1 MRRKSREMAVQS
13 LFQSEFAPQLN
24 LRDLISASEIMDVDQ
39 DSLQYAQELVDGIRE
54 KKSEID
60 SRIQKA
66 SQHWK
71 MERMASV
78 DRNILRLAVYEME
91 FSKDLVQPA
100 VAINEAIEIAK
111 IFGTSD
117 SASFIN
123 GILDQIRKGHW
134 PKAFI
139 PAG

>member
-13 LFQSEFAPQLN
+13 LFQSEFAPQVN
-24 LRDLISASEIMDVDQ
+24 LRDLISTSEIMDVDQ
-39 DSLQYAQELVDGIRE
+39 DSLKYAQELVDGIRD

-60 SRIQKA
+60 LRIQKA

-91 FSKDLVQPA
+91 FSANPIQPA

-123 GILDQIRKGHW
+123 GILDQIRKGH
-134 PKAFI
+134 
-139 PAG
+139 

>member
-123 GILDQIRKGHW
+123 GILDQIRKGH
-134 PKAFI
+134 
-139 PAG
+139 

>member
-39 DSLQYAQELVDGIRE
+39 DSLKYAQELVDGIRD

-60 SRIQKA
+60 LRIQKA

-91 FSKDLVQPA
+91 FSTNPIQPA

-123 GILDQIRKGHW
+123 GILDQIRKGH
-134 PKAFI
+134 
-139 PAG
+139 

>member
-1 MRRKSREMAVQS
+1 MAVQS

-123 GILDQIRKGHW
+123 GILDQIRKGH
-134 PKAFI
+134 
-139 PAG
+139 

>member
-1 MRRKSREMAVQS
+1 MALQS
-13 LFQSEFAPQLN
+13 LFQSEFAPQIN
-24 LRDLISASEIMDVDQ
+24 IRDLISTSEIMDVDQ
-39 DSLQYAQELVDGIRE
+39 ESLKYAQELVDGIRE

-71 MERMASV
+71 MDRMASV
-78 DRNILRLAVYEME
+78 DRNILRLSVYEME
-91 FSKDLVQPA
+91 FSAQPIQPA
-100 VAINEAIEIAK
+100 VVINEAIEIAK

-123 GILDQIRKGHW
+123 GILDQIRKGH
-134 PKAFI
+134 
-139 PAG
+139 

>member
-13 LFQSEFAPQLN
+13 LFQSEFAPQVN
-24 LRDLISASEIMDVDQ
+24 IRDLISTSEIMDVDQ
-39 DSLQYAQELVDGIRE
+39 DSLKYAQELVDGIRE

-71 MERMASV
+71 LERMASV

-91 FSKDLVQPA
+91 FSTSPIQPA

-123 GILDQIRKGHW
+123 GILDQIRKGH
-134 PKAFI
+134 
-139 PAG
+139 